1 MRGRSSLPR
10 TRRRR
15 YPSTRAPSAW
25 RLEGRWWISTP
36 GLSRAG
42 GAGGGGDR
50 VDRRGGGIAAWA
62 ALAPPGTTRQ
72 TFSRFRRLPCS
83 GDGTDRSQRRTRR
96 ERLGCYMPMQPGR
109 GRCWN
114 TGVYTTTDCWLAR
127 PGAFLHGTWL
137 RLCFRCPPGLYCC
150 ISWWE
155 MRVNRVHRG
164 TRGRVSRQTPT
175 QLCG

>member
-50 VDRRGGGIAAWA
+50 VDRRGSGIAAWA

-83 GDGTDRSQRRTRR
+83 GDQTDRSQRRTRR
-96 ERLGCYMPMQPGR
+96 ARR
-109 GRCWN
+109 GRWAVLEHCGIHHN
-114 TGVYTTTDCWLAR
+114 GLLAC
-127 PGAFLHGTWL
+127 PPAFLHGTWL
-137 RLCFRCPPGLYCC
+137 RLCFRCPPGLCCC

-164 TRGRVSRQTPT
+164 IRGRVSRQTPT